1 MWNIYE
7 ASEILFTSL
16 HDSRFMSEARR
27 GEVRRVLLSS
37 FDDH

>member
-1 MWNIYE
+1 MWNIYAE

-27 GEVRRVLLSS
+27 GETCVIELR
-37 FDDH
+37 